1 MKKLIY
7 ENVEQTRQAGEQARK
22 GMKILNEIICSL
34 DDAFLEN
41 ISIERLNTMLQNPPE
56 NIQLLIKEVDQNA
69 IKTFLGVG
77 ECTKEGIL
85 AINEVKLEKL
95 FDQYRIYAQ
104 TEGEIKFMEAY
115 HQLIDATLKLT
126 ELLDQQIIN
135 KLNS

>member
-7 ENVEQTRQAGEQARK
+7 ENVEQTRQTAEQARK

-69 IKTFLGVG
+69 IKTFMRVG
-77 ECTKEGIL
+77 ECKEGIL
-85 AINEVKLEKL
+85 TVDEVKLEKL